1 MAGLLVYCNLLS
13 RTESV
18 VMTTQSHTK
27 TYTQELQ
34 SFEEAITPDE
44 RNAMRAYLQRSE
56 VRLSTLHR
64 IATAFIGGAGLLLLI
79 PVFIKDAFDSIMQI
93 MLEHLTNVYPALGT
107 TGGWALTLILYAMIG
122 FPLLLSLA
130 IPLYGV
136 YLLLKDVVHFYFTIY
151 MPGFPA
157 NLLNPT
163 FALTG
168 VAFSVD
174 ESKDQRVK
182 REVMRYQYNIQT
194 RMDFVLPFS
203 QKRRAEYFDSI
214 IADTEGDIIP
224 ETRNLKKLRDSEI
237 ASISIKDQDVE
248 RFGAAFGIARS
259 LDRPLVQEVA
269 MTEMS
274 LVRHVLYLR
283 RLVLRYV
290 KTLLMFIWTTLVSF
304 MMLPILKDDR
314 FPTLLVMAL
323 TYLVWSIAVMPIMG
337 LPIRWIYRHRQEN
350 VRDYRNHVDRQLTM
364 FEDGTRKVAM
374 VSVVMAS
381 IGVVLAFFAEYA

>member
-1 MAGLLVYCNLLS
+1 
-13 RTESV
+13 
-18 VMTTQSHTK
+18 MTSQPHTR
-27 TYTQELQ
+27 TYTQEIH

-44 RNAMRAYLQRSE
+44 RNAMRAYLQRCE

-79 PVFIKDAFDSIMQI
+79 PVFIKDAIDAIIQV
-93 MLEHLTNVYPALGT
+93 MLDNLTNVYPQMGT
-107 TGGWALTLILYAMIG
+107 TGGWIMTVILYAMIG
-122 FPLLLSLA
+122 YPLLLSLA

-136 YLLLKDVVHFYFTIY
+136 YLLLKDIVHFYFTIY

-182 REVMRYQYNIQT
+182 REVMRYQYHIQT

-203 QKRRAEYFDSI
+203 QKRREEYFDSI
-214 IADTEGDIIP
+214 IKDTDGDIIP
-224 ETRNLKKLRDSEI
+224 ETRDLKKLRDSDI
-237 ASISIKDQDVE
+237 ASIGIKDQDVE

-283 RLVLRYV
+283 RLMLRYV

-304 MMLPILKDDR
+304 MMLPIIKDER
-314 FPTLLVMAL
+314 FPTFLVLAL

-337 LPIRWIYRHRQEN
+337 MPITWIYRHRQETAEDHR
-350 VRDYRNHVDRQLTM
+350 VHVDRQLTM
-364 FEDGTRKVAM
+364 FEDGSRKFAM
-374 VSVVMAS
+374 VAVVMAL
-381 IGVVLAFFAEYA
+381 IAVVLAFFAEYA